1 MDRSTEFTF
10 GVPWVMS
17 FFHQDWMLDASTEA
31 EAVAGQFVEE
41 LEPEAVLLVRRDA
54 RLLHDVLPADH
65 ITALWEGG
73 VEGGERFFHRGR
85 VTDGAAWMRQLMEV
99 CDAWLARRP
108 APVTLSGADRYEGTE
123 LAGRVRAAVGEF
135 DGVLDREVVQ
145 ALTEC
150 VDRCTPDLAFRLLLR
165 ALPVRSD
172 ALSPHYLRLSRERY
186 ARLAELGRAF
196 RYGAYVVGDI
206 EYLVDA

>member
-1 MDRSTEFTF
+1 MGRSTEFTF

-17 FFHQDWMLDASTEA
+17 FFHRDWAPDASTEA
-31 EAVAGQFVEE
+31 DAVAGQFVEE

-54 RLLHDVLPADH
+54 RLLHDALPADRV
-65 ITALWEGG
+65 TVLWEGC

-85 VTDGAAWMRQLMEV
+85 LTDGAAWTRQLTGV
-99 CDAWLARRP
+99 CDTWLARRP
-108 APVTLSGADRYEGTE
+108 APVTLSGADRYDGPE
-123 LAGRVRAAVGEF
+123 LAGRVRAAVEEF
-135 DGVLDREVVQ
+135 DGVLEGEMVR

-172 ALSPHYLRLSRERY
+172 ALSPQYLRLSTERY
-186 ARLAELGRAF
+186 ARLAELGTAF
-196 RYGAYVVGDI
+196 RYGEYVVGDVGH
-206 EYLVDA
+206 LVDA

>member
-17 FFHQDWMLDASTEA
+17 FFHQDWTLDASTEA

-54 RLLHDVLPADH
+54 RLLHDALPADH
-65 ITALWEGG
+65 VTVLWEGC

-85 VTDGAAWMRQLMEV
+85 LTDGATWMWQLIDL

-108 APVTLSGADRYEGTE
+108 DRVTLSEADRYEGRE
-123 LAGRVRAAVGEF
+123 LVGRVRAAVEEF
-135 DGVLDREVVQ
+135 DGVLDRDVVR
-145 ALTEC
+145 ALVGC

-165 ALPVRSD
+165 ALPIRSD
-172 ALSPHYLRLSRERY
+172 ALSPHYLRLSTERY
-186 ARLAELGRAF
+186 TRLEELGRAF
-196 RYGAYVVGDI
+196 RYGKYVVGDI
-206 EYLVDA
+206 EYLVEA